1 MSSKSDFGSTDIARI
16 SLDQQYDPPPPPPPD
31 IATAGIV
38 AVDITDEFSEA
49 VKTLAPGELVKDVM
63 FTLFE
68 SVSGLEVMDP
78 KMDSGCVESPE
89 ELEELYDVTRPL
101 LPEEVLGIIDQLLC
115 HEMAWHQGYPLSQ
128 TLFTSVYAEAILT
141 PTPQKIE
148 DAHFV
153 RNAPDGPP
161 GRSDMLE
168 ILRAYCLG
176 LLKACGYVNERIRSE
191 HYYEEED
198 FVTNTYSRTLLA
210 EIQPQ
215 AIRQTIQE
223 ARDLVSTL
231 TDDISDDLRKA
242 LDQRLQLRL
251 YLLDATECSKHVKEP
266 EVARRPWL
274 EGLEI
279 LPAIESSH
287 ALGRPVD
294 DAFSVKLQRKL
305 ASTMPPRPIVQ
316 LEFSDAFGHLS
327 RLFKDGAEL
336 IDVLNYTDSQS
347 LQNFVSHFQA
357 KKPQPL
363 VFVRTLL
370 QYFLFNEM
378 EVLGSMSIRQ
388 IMDDDF
394 SIVSMPASTQLDR
407 SNDEIEFPQDPR
419 FIVAQQ
425 MELFRQRA
433 AQSFLDIFRTFCQN
447 RCRVRRTLCHTV
459 KDWENL
465 QVDAEDIDQIIQVK
479 LNENPLRQFTGANTQ
494 PIDTYSLPLSSWT
507 YLYKIRQMEWI
518 VQLGFELEVYQPD
531 ELAGMYWYLNYV
543 AKWRV
548 QHTER
553 IKSFIVRRAE
563 ESRAPSQPRDPAVHR
578 QLERSLAFVRLML
591 LDAAV
596 TWEMSDALSCLYTAL
611 MRLKLV
617 KVPPRPYSNDE
628 LRFDLRMRPFAV
640 IGLPPC
646 PNFQEFTL
654 GTTQPESSTTEILRY
669 AERALKG
676 AKQGLEALSKLSPK
690 DSFSIGSHDKWITS
704 KKNALKACI
713 ATGLAITTLLKAT
726 NDEANS
732 LRVKAEVPTPDKCY
746 HDWWIVPRLV
756 PV

>member
-1 MSSKSDFGSTDIARI
+1 MDDIGSGIQDDIARI
-16 SLDQQYDPPPPPPPD
+16 SLDHQYELPPPPPPD

-38 AVDITDEFSEA
+38 AVDITDKFAQA
-49 VKTLAPGELVKDVM
+49 VKTLAPGQLVKDGG

-68 SVSGLEVMDP
+68 SVSGLEIMDP
-78 KMDSGCVESPE
+78 KMDSGCVESAE
-89 ELEELYDVTRPL
+89 ELEELYDVARPL

-128 TLFTSVYAEAILT
+128 TLFTSVYAEALLT
-141 PTPQKIE
+141 PTPRTVE
-148 DAHFV
+148 DAHFI
-153 RNAPDGPP
+153 RNGSSDLSGQ
-161 GRSDMLE
+161 SDMLI

-215 AIRQTIQE
+215 AIRQAIQE
-223 ARDLVSTL
+223 ARDLLSTL
-231 TDDISDDLRKA
+231 STGVSDGLREA

-251 YLLDATECSKHVKEP
+251 YFLDATECPKYVKEP
-266 EVARRPWL
+266 DVARKPWL
-274 EGLEI
+274 EGLKV
-279 LPAIESSH
+279 LPAIKSSH
-287 ALGRPVD
+287 TLGKPVD
-294 DAFSVKLQRKL
+294 EAFSAKLQRKL

-316 LEFSDAFGHLS
+316 LKFEDAYGHLS
-327 RLFKDGAEL
+327 RLFTDGVEL
-336 IDVLNYTDSQS
+336 IDVLNYTDSQC
-347 LQNFVSHFQA
+347 LQNFVLQFQA

-370 QYFLFNEM
+370 QTFLFNEM

-394 SIVSMPASTQLDR
+394 SIVSMPASAQLDR
-407 SNDEIEFPQDPR
+407 NNDEIEFPQDPR

-425 MELFRQRA
+425 MEQFRQRA

-447 RCRVRRTLCHTV
+447 RCRVRRTLCHIIR
-459 KDWENL
+459 DWDNL
-465 QVDAEDIDQIIQVK
+465 QLDAEEIDQIIQVK
-479 LNENPLRQFTGANTQ
+479 LNEKPMRQFTGANSQ
-494 PIDTYSLPLSSWT
+494 PIDSYSLPLSSWT

-531 ELAGMYWYLNYV
+531 ELAGMYWYLNYL

-553 IKSFIVRRAE
+553 LKSFIVRRVE
-563 ESRAPSQPRDPAVHR
+563 ESREPSQPRNPSVDR
-578 QLERSLAFVRLML
+578 QLERSLAFIRLML

-596 TWEMSDALSCLYTAL
+596 TWELSDALSCLYTAL
-611 MRLKLV
+611 MRLELV

-628 LRFDLRMRPFAV
+628 FRFELRMRPFAV

-646 PNFQEFTL
+646 PGFQEFNL
-654 GTTQPESSTTEILRY
+654 GTTQPESSTVDILQY

-676 AKQGLEALSKLSPK
+676 AKQGLEVLSKLSAA
-690 DSFSIGSHDKWITS
+690 DSFSVGSHDKWQTS

-713 ATGLAITTLLKAT
+713 ATGLAITAALKASKEDAS
-726 NDEANS
+726 NLK
-732 LRVKAEVPTPDKCY
+732 LRAEVPTPDKCY